1 MPPRGTCLTTN
12 ILYNLMIDIEER
24 FTAIIDEA
32 PGIDIAESNFKQSL
46 IDDPELRK
54 AYKEYCREQGTS
66 EKNGFIEFCEQYCS
80 DRDEIWESL
89 NDYDNME

>member
-1 MPPRGTCLTTN
+1 
-12 ILYNLMIDIEER
+12 MIDIEER

-54 AYKEYCREQGTS
+54 AYREYCREQGTS
-66 EKNGFIEFCEQYCS
+66 EKNGFIEFCEQY
-80 DRDEIWESL
+80 
-89 NDYDNME
+89 